1 MFMYY
6 NASMQNDI
14 VTFDRDPNG
23 YKHWELKI
31 ENNRATIFL
40 DVSEKEGIRPGY
52 ELKLNSYDLGVD
64 IELNDIIQRIRFEQ
78 PQVKV
83 VVITSKQEKNFSAGA
98 NIYMLGMSEHSWK
111 VNFCKFTNETRN
123 GFEDSSNSGSLKFI
137 AAVNGICAGGGY
149 EVALACDEILLVDD
163 RSSTVSLPEVPLLG
177 VLPGTGGLTRLTDKR
192 KVRKDIADIFCTN
205 ADGVRGKKALDWNL
219 VDHIAPPSKFSS
231 LIDERVSYLENE
243 VKLRNGKDGVN
254 LNNINRKITDTNI
267 TYETISCTL
276 NKDIRTAE
284 IKINGP
290 KENENITINDLIEK
304 GSDFWVLKFV
314 RELDDLILMLRANEL
329 ETGVLTIRSEGSSEV
344 IQKLTSLLE
353 DNQNNWLVNEI
364 IGFMRRTFSR
374 LDVSSRTIFTIVDN
388 NSCFAGFLSELL
400 FCADRTYMINNS
412 LLNENKNGP
421 FVSLSKLNF
430 KGLEMV
436 NAQTRLQ
443 TRFSNDD
450 LKLKKLHDLCNK
462 NLNAEEA
469 FNLELITVIPDDLD
483 WNDEIRLSIEERASF
498 SPDALTG
505 LEANLRFPGKESC
518 ETKIFGRLSA
528 WQNWI
533 FNRPNASSDEGALK
547 LFGTGSKAK
556 FDNKRV

>member
-1 MFMYY
+1 MYY
-6 NASMQNDI
+6 NTYMKNEI
-14 VTFDRDPNG
+14 VTFDRDPNN
-23 YKHWELKI
+23 YKHWELLI
-31 ENNRATIFL
+31 EGSRATIFL
-40 DVSEKEGIRPGY
+40 DVAENEGIRPGY

-219 VDHIAPPSKFSS
+219 VDHIAPPSKFNS
-231 LIDERVSYLENE
+231 LIDERVSFLESK
-243 VKLRNGKDGVN
+243 VKLRNGSTGIT
-254 LNNINRKITDTNI
+254 LNNIKRTITDKNI
-267 TYETISCTL
+267 NYETISCIL
-276 NKDIRTAE
+276 NKDSRVAE
-284 IKINGP
+284 IKIHGP
-290 KENENITINDLIEK
+290 EENEIIAINELVEK
-304 GSDFWVLKFV
+304 GSEYWVLKFV

-329 ETGVLTIRSEGSSEV
+329 ETGVITIQSEGSSTV
-344 IQKLTSLLE
+344 IQKLTNLLE
-353 DNQNNWLVNEI
+353 ENKDNWLVNDI

-374 LDVSSRTIFTIVDN
+374 LDISSRTIFTIVDN
-388 NSCFAGFLSELL
+388 KSCFAGFLSELL
-400 FCADRTYMINNS
+400 FCADRTYMINNA
-412 LLNENKNGP
+412 LLNENKSGP
-421 FVSLSKLNF
+421 FISLSKLNF
-430 KGLEMV
+430 KSLEMV
-436 NAQTRLQ
+436 NGQTRLQ
-443 TRFSNDD
+443 TRFNNDD
-450 LKLKKLHDLCNK
+450 IKLSKLHDLCDK

-469 FNLELITVIPDDLD
+469 FNHELITVIPDDLD

>member
-1 MFMYY
+1 MYY
-6 NASMQNDI
+6 NTYMKNEI
-14 VTFDRDPNG
+14 VTFDRDPNN
-23 YKHWELKI
+23 YKHWELLV
-31 ENNRATIFL
+31 EGSRATIFL
-40 DVSEKEGIRPGY
+40 DVAENEGIRPGY

-219 VDHIAPPSKFSS
+219 VDYIAPPSKFSS
-231 LIDERVSYLENE
+231 LIDERVSFLESK
-243 VKLRNGKDGVN
+243 VKLRNGSTGIT
-254 LNNINRKITDTNI
+254 LNNIKRTITDKNI
-267 TYETISCTL
+267 NYETISCIL
-276 NKDIRTAE
+276 NKDSRVAE
-284 IKINGP
+284 IKIHGP
-290 KENENITINDLIEK
+290 EENEIIAINEFVKK
-304 GSDFWVLKFV
+304 GSEYWVLKFV

-329 ETGVLTIRSEGSSEV
+329 ETGVITIQSEGSSTV
-344 IQKLTSLLE
+344 IQKLTNLLE
-353 DNQNNWLVNEI
+353 ENKDNWLVNEI

-374 LDVSSRTIFTIVDN
+374 LDISSRTIFTIVDN
-388 NSCFAGFLSELL
+388 KSCFAGFLSELL
-400 FCADRTYMINNS
+400 FCADRTYMINNA
-412 LLNENKNGP
+412 LLNENKSGP
-421 FVSLSKLNF
+421 FISLSKLNF
-430 KGLEMV
+430 KSLEMV
-436 NAQTRLQ
+436 NGQTRLQ
-443 TRFSNDD
+443 TRFNNDD
-450 LKLKKLHDLCNK
+450 IKLSKLHDLCDK

-469 FNLELITVIPDDLD
+469 FNHELITVIPDDLD

>member
-1 MFMYY
+1 MK
-6 NASMQNDI
+6 NEI
-14 VTFDRDPNG
+14 VTFDRDPNN
-23 YKHWELKI
+23 YKHWELLI
-31 ENNRATIFL
+31 EDTRATIFL
-40 DVSEKEGIRPGY
+40 DVAENEGIRPGY

-219 VDHIAPPSKFSS
+219 VDYIAPPSKFNS
-231 LIDERVSYLENE
+231 LIDERVSFLESK
-243 VKLRNGKDGVN
+243 VKLRNGSTGIT
-254 LNNINRKITDTNI
+254 LNNIKRTITDKNI
-267 TYETISCTL
+267 NYETISCIL
-276 NKDIRTAE
+276 NKDSKVAE
-284 IKINGP
+284 IKIHGP
-290 KENENITINDLIEK
+290 KENEIIAINELVEK
-304 GSDFWVLKFV
+304 GSEYWVLKFV

-329 ETGVLTIRSEGSSEV
+329 ETGVITIQSEGSSTV
-344 IQKLTSLLE
+344 IQKLTNLLE
-353 DNQNNWLVNEI
+353 ENKDNWLVNEI

-374 LDVSSRTIFTIVDN
+374 LDISSRTIFTIVDN
-388 NSCFAGFLSELL
+388 KSCFAGFLSELL
-400 FCADRTYMINNS
+400 FCADRTYMINNA
-412 LLNENKNGP
+412 LLNENKSGP
-421 FVSLSKLNF
+421 FISLSKLNF
-430 KGLEMV
+430 KSLEMV
-436 NAQTRLQ
+436 NGQTRLQ
-443 TRFSNDD
+443 TRFNNDD
-450 LKLKKLHDLCNK
+450 IKLSKLHDLCDK

-469 FNLELITVIPDDLD
+469 FNHELITVIPDDLD

>member
-1 MFMYY
+1 MYY
-6 NASMQNDI
+6 NTYMKNEI
-14 VTFDRDPNG
+14 VTFDRDPNN
-23 YKHWELKI
+23 YKHWEQLI
-31 ENNRATIFL
+31 EGSRATIYL
-40 DVSEKEGIRPGY
+40 DVAGSEGIRPGY

-219 VDHIAPPSKFSS
+219 VDYIAPPSKFNS
-231 LIDERVSYLENE
+231 LIDERVSFLESK
-243 VKLRNGKDGVN
+243 VKLRNGSTGIT
-254 LNNINRKITDTNI
+254 LNNIKRTITDKNI
-267 TYETISCTL
+267 NYETISCIL
-276 NKDIRTAE
+276 NKDSRVAE
-284 IKINGP
+284 IKIHGP
-290 KENENITINDLIEK
+290 EENEIIAINELVEK
-304 GSDFWVLKFV
+304 GSEYWVLKFV

-329 ETGVLTIRSEGSSEV
+329 ETGVITIHSEGSSTV
-344 IQKLTSLLE
+344 IQKLTNLLE
-353 DNQNNWLVNEI
+353 ENKDNWLVNEI

-374 LDVSSRTIFTIVDN
+374 LDISSRTIFTIVDN
-388 NSCFAGFLSELL
+388 KSCFAGFLSELL
-400 FCADRTYMINNS
+400 FCADRTYMINNA
-412 LLNENKNGP
+412 LLNENKSGP
-421 FVSLSKLNF
+421 FISLSKLNF
-430 KGLEMV
+430 KSLEMV
-436 NAQTRLQ
+436 NGQTRLQ
-443 TRFSNDD
+443 TRFNNDD
-450 LKLKKLHDLCNK
+450 IKLSKLHDLCDK

-469 FNLELITVIPDDLD
+469 FNHELITVIPDDLD

>member
-1 MFMYY
+1 MYY
-6 NASMQNDI
+6 NTQMKNEI
-14 VTFDRDPNG
+14 VTFDRDPNN
-23 YKHWELKI
+23 YKHWELLI
-31 ENNRATIFL
+31 EGSRATIFL
-40 DVSEKEGIRPGY
+40 DVAENEGIRPGY

-219 VDHIAPPSKFSS
+219 VDHIAPPSKFNS
-231 LIDERVSYLENE
+231 LIDERVSFLESK
-243 VKLRNGKDGVN
+243 VKLRNGSTGIT
-254 LNNINRKITDTNI
+254 LNNIKRTITDKNI
-267 TYETISCTL
+267 NYETISCIL
-276 NKDIRTAE
+276 NKDSRVAE
-284 IKINGP
+284 IKIHGP
-290 KENENITINDLIEK
+290 EENEIIAINELVEK
-304 GSDFWVLKFV
+304 GSEYWVLKFV

-329 ETGVLTIRSEGSSEV
+329 ETGVITIQSEGSSTV
-344 IQKLTSLLE
+344 IQKLTNLLE
-353 DNQNNWLVNEI
+353 ENKDNWLVNEI

-374 LDVSSRTIFTIVDN
+374 LDISSRTIFTIVDN
-388 NSCFAGFLSELL
+388 KSCFAGFLSELL
-400 FCADRTYMINNS
+400 FCADRTYMINNA
-412 LLNENKNGP
+412 LLNENKSGP
-421 FVSLSKLNF
+421 FISLSKLNF
-430 KGLEMV
+430 KSLEMV
-436 NAQTRLQ
+436 NGQTRLQ
-443 TRFSNDD
+443 TRFNNDD
-450 LKLKKLHDLCNK
+450 IKLSKLHDLCDK

-469 FNLELITVIPDDLD
+469 FNHELITVIPDDLD

>member
-1 MFMYY
+1 MYY
-6 NASMQNDI
+6 NSYMKNEI
-14 VTFDRDPNG
+14 VTFDRDPNN
-23 YKHWELKI
+23 YKHWELLI
-31 ENNRATIFL
+31 EGSRATIFL
-40 DVSEKEGIRPGY
+40 DVAENEGIRPGY

-219 VDHIAPPSKFSS
+219 VDHIAPPSKFNS
-231 LIDERVSYLENE
+231 LIDERVSFLESK
-243 VKLRNGKDGVN
+243 VKLRNGSTGIT
-254 LNNINRKITDTNI
+254 LNNIKRTITDKNI
-267 TYETISCTL
+267 NYETISCIL
-276 NKDIRTAE
+276 NKDSRVAE
-284 IKINGP
+284 IKIHGP
-290 KENENITINDLIEK
+290 EENEIIAINELVEK
-304 GSDFWVLKFV
+304 GSEYWVLKFV

-329 ETGVLTIRSEGSSEV
+329 ETGVITIQSEGSSTV
-344 IQKLTSLLE
+344 IQKLTNLLE
-353 DNQNNWLVNEI
+353 ENKDNWLVNEI

-374 LDVSSRTIFTIVDN
+374 LDISSRTIFTIVDN
-388 NSCFAGFLSELL
+388 KSCFAGFLSELL
-400 FCADRTYMINNS
+400 FCADRTYMINNA
-412 LLNENKNGP
+412 LLNENKSGP
-421 FVSLSKLNF
+421 FISLSKLNF
-430 KGLEMV
+430 KSLEMV
-436 NAQTRLQ
+436 NGQTRLQ
-443 TRFSNDD
+443 TRFNNDD
-450 LKLKKLHDLCNK
+450 IKLSKLHDLCDK

-469 FNLELITVIPDDLD
+469 FNHELITVIPDDLD

>member
-1 MFMYY
+1 MK
-6 NASMQNDI
+6 NEI
-14 VTFDRDPNG
+14 VTFDRNPNN
-23 YKHWELKI
+23 YKHWELLI
-31 ENNRATIFL
+31 EGSRATIFL
-40 DVSEKEGIRPGY
+40 DVAENEGIRPGY

-219 VDHIAPPSKFSS
+219 VDHIAPPSKFNS
-231 LIDERVSYLENE
+231 LIDERVSFLESK
-243 VKLRNGKDGVN
+243 VKLRNGSTGIA
-254 LNNINRKITDTNI
+254 LNNIKRTITDKNI
-267 TYETISCTL
+267 NYETISCVL
-276 NKDIRTAE
+276 NKDSRVAE
-284 IKINGP
+284 IKIHGP
-290 KENENITINDLIEK
+290 KENEIIAINELVEK
-304 GSDFWVLKFV
+304 GSEYWVLKFV

-329 ETGVLTIRSEGSSEV
+329 ETGVITIQSEGSSTV
-344 IQKLTSLLE
+344 IQKLTNLLE
-353 DNQNNWLVNEI
+353 ENKDNWLVNEI

-374 LDVSSRTIFTIVDN
+374 LDISSRTIFTIVDN

-400 FCADRTYMINNS
+400 FCADRTYMINNA
-412 LLNENKNGP
+412 LLNKNKSGP
-421 FVSLSKLNF
+421 FISLSKLNF
-430 KGLEMV
+430 KSLEMV
-436 NAQTRLQ
+436 NGQTRLQ
-443 TRFSNDD
+443 TRFNNDD
-450 LKLKKLHDLCNK
+450 IKLSKLYDLCDK

-469 FNLELITVIPDDLD
+469 FDLELITVIPDDLD

>member
-1 MFMYY
+1 MYY
-6 NASMQNDI
+6 NTYMKNEI
-14 VTFDRDPNG
+14 VTFDRDPNN
-23 YKHWELKI
+23 YKHWELLIKGS
-31 ENNRATIFL
+31 RATIFL
-40 DVSEKEGIRPGY
+40 DVAENEGIRPGY

-219 VDHIAPPSKFSS
+219 VDYIAPPSKFNS
-231 LIDERVSYLENE
+231 LIDERVSFLESK
-243 VKLRNGKDGVN
+243 VKLRNGSTGIT
-254 LNNINRKITDTNI
+254 LNNIKRTITDKNI
-267 TYETISCTL
+267 NYETISCIL
-276 NKDIRTAE
+276 NKDSRVAE
-284 IKINGP
+284 IKIHGP
-290 KENENITINDLIEK
+290 EENEIITINELVEK
-304 GSDFWVLKFV
+304 GSEYWVLKFV

-329 ETGVLTIRSEGSSEV
+329 ETGVITIQSEGSLTV
-344 IQKLTSLLE
+344 IQKLTNLLE
-353 DNQNNWLVNEI
+353 ENKDNWLVNEI

-374 LDVSSRTIFTIVDN
+374 LDISSRTIFTIVDN
-388 NSCFAGFLSELL
+388 KSCFAGFLSELL
-400 FCADRTYMINNS
+400 FCADRTYMINNA
-412 LLNENKNGP
+412 LLNENKSGP
-421 FVSLSKLNF
+421 FISLSKLNF
-430 KGLEMV
+430 KSLEMV
-436 NAQTRLQ
+436 NGQTRLQ
-443 TRFSNDD
+443 TRFNNDD
-450 LKLKKLHDLCNK
+450 IKLSKLHDLCDK

-469 FNLELITVIPDDLD
+469 FNQELITVIPDDLD

>member
-1 MFMYY
+1 MYY
-6 NASMQNDI
+6 NTYMKNEI
-14 VTFDRDPNG
+14 VTFDRDPNN
-23 YKHWELKI
+23 YNHWELLV
-31 ENNRATIFL
+31 EGSRATIFL
-40 DVSEKEGIRPGY
+40 DVNENEGIRPGY

-137 AAVNGICAGGGY
+137 AAVNGVCAGGGY

-219 VDHIAPPSKFSS
+219 VDHIAPPSKFNS
-231 LIDERVSYLENE
+231 LIDERVSFLESK
-243 VKLRNGKDGVN
+243 VKLRNGSTGIT
-254 LNNINRKITDTNI
+254 LNNIKRTITDKNI
-267 TYETISCTL
+267 NYETISCIL
-276 NKDIRTAE
+276 NKDSRVAE
-284 IKINGP
+284 IKIHGP
-290 KENENITINDLIEK
+290 EENEIITINELVEK
-304 GSDFWVLKFV
+304 GSEYWVLKFV

-329 ETGVLTIRSEGSSEV
+329 ETGVITIQSEGSSTV
-344 IQKLTSLLE
+344 IQKLTNLLE
-353 DNQNNWLVNEI
+353 ENKDNWLVNEI

-374 LDVSSRTIFTIVDN
+374 LDISSRTIFTIVDN
-388 NSCFAGFLSELL
+388 KSCFAGFLSELL
-400 FCADRTYMINNS
+400 FCADRTYMINNA
-412 LLNENKNGP
+412 LLNENKSGP
-421 FVSLSKLNF
+421 FISLSKLNF
-430 KGLEMV
+430 KSLEMV
-436 NAQTRLQ
+436 NGQTRLQ
-443 TRFSNDD
+443 TRFNNDD
-450 LKLKKLHDLCNK
+450 IKLSKLHDLCDK

-469 FNLELITVIPDDLD
+469 FNQELITVIPDDLD